1 MLRRATAFLLCA
13 LIAMPPQSAA
23 AATAVF
29 RVPTQSAQSTTP
41 VAMSANVPSGRVD
54 DPYVASFRG
63 TGGTAPYTYELISG
77 TVPTGTTF
85 NPSTGDIAGTP
96 PVSGSY
102 PGIRVRVTD
111 QGGSTATS
119 NTYTISISGRPLSI
133 TPNIPLSA
141 VIGQPYTATI
151 TAKGGVKP
159 VAFTV
164 YSGSLPDGVTLDT
177 ATGTI
182 SGTPVGRGTSTFSIR
197 ALDSSKPTSYV
208 STTSMQSISVDY
220 APLAVTCP
228 PCGGFQTAVGNPYD
242 ATFVA
247 SGGRGPYLYYVQQGV
262 LPPGLAL
269 DRDTGRLSGTPAAA
283 GTYANLVVQAVDQ
296 DNRYVLTPAFEMAV
310 QATVAVS
317 GTPSPRATLGETYAA
332 AFEAVG
338 GREPYAWTLVGSLP
352 PGLTLDAATGAIG
365 GVPAQVG
372 SYAGLQ
378 VRAADADGRSAV
390 SNPFAISVAT
400 PLAVAGAT
408 TDATVGQEYRATFT
422 ASGGRGPYVFS
433 LAAGDLPPGLAFGSG
448 GALAGTPTLAGSYSG
463 LVVRAMDAD
472 GRTATR
478 GPLSIAVLE
487 QMAVAGTMPLSG
499 TVGEPYVASFTATGG
514 RGPYTWSVSGGLPA
528 GLSLSTST
536 GEISGRPAD
545 VGTYSGIS
553 VVARDVDGRTAAAGP
568 FSIGIA
574 DLLRLTVDVP
584 PARYATVGEPLAI
597 STFRG
602 MGGSVPYV
610 YSLQGG
616 LPTGLSWDAAA
627 RTLSGTPT
635 AAGSWTGIVAEVRDS
650 QGRTSQLG
658 PYAVDVATP
667 VAVVAAPPGAMVG
680 ESVDYAA
687 LVSGGTGPHT
697 CALQAG
703 QLPPGLRVDAG
714 TCRIVGTPT
723 AAGAFS
729 IVVAATDTQGRTGVS
744 QPYEWAVRD
753 PLQVRGTPPTSGTVG
768 SAYAA
773 QFDAVGG
780 EGPYAWALS
789 AGTLPAGLTLD
800 ATGGSISGTPTAAG
814 LASGLVAEATDATGR
829 KAASATF
836 SIDVRA
842 RLTIA
847 GNPSPDATVG
857 QAYSATFAAIGGK
870 GPYDFSLGGGQLPAG
885 LTLSGS
891 GILSGTPTATGTAAD
906 LRVRVTDA
914 EGRIAATEPFSITVA
929 AGLQVSGTPASK
941 ATVGETY
948 AAAFAALGGT
958 GPYAWAVAA
967 GTLPDGLVLDA
978 ATGSISGAPS
988 AAGAA
993 SGLQVRATDA
1003 VGRTALSAS
1012 FSIDVRAPL
1021 AISGSPAPH
1030 GTIGQTYA
1038 ATFAAT
1044 GGRSAYVFSLAAGT
1058 LPAGLT
1064 LSASGVISGRPI
1076 ASGAASGL
1084 RVQVADADGRTAATE
1099 PFSIEVAASL
1109 SVSGTP
1115 ATKGTVGEAYSAAFT
1130 AEGGTT
1136 PYAWSVAAGMLP
1148 DGVALDG
1155 ATGTVSGT
1163 PTAAGVFQGIQIRAA
1178 DAVGRTALSAVF
1190 QIDVRAPLAIAGSPA
1205 PVATVGT
1212 VYSAAFAAT
1221 GGRSAYAF
1229 SLHTGTL
1236 PAGLAL
1242 SPAGAISG
1250 TPTAGGTAIGI
1261 RVRATDADGR
1271 TATSEPFSIAV
1282 SDGLVVGGNPR
1293 AFGTVGE
1300 PYAASFSAIGGTGP
1314 YAWSLG
1320 SGSLP
1325 AGLTL
1330 DAATGAVSG
1339 SPGAAGTAT
1348 GLVVRATDVAGRTA
1362 DSSAFQIDVRD
1373 RLEISGTPSL
1383 DATVGQAYTADYV
1396 AFGGRA
1402 PYVFSLVAGQLPAG
1416 IALATSGALSGTPT
1430 APGEHAG
1437 LQVKVTDADGR
1448 TALAAPFTIK
1458 VATNVVVAGDPPA
1471 FGTVG
1476 QSYAATFSAA
1486 GGTSPYTWTLAAG
1499 TLPAGLAVTPAGAV
1513 SGTPTAAGSFPGI
1526 QVRATDA
1533 AGRTGLSQAFSLTV
1547 GQPLQIAGTPAET
1560 ATVGTAYSA
1569 TFTAAGGRAP
1579 YVFGPGI
1586 GTLPSGVA
1594 IGSGGVLSGMP
1605 TTAETRADI
1614 QVRAVDAE
1622 GRVAYSAPFR
1632 IAVSDPLTI
1641 SGLPPTQVTV
1651 GDTYAFDFQ
1660 SGGGTR
1666 PHAFALAAGT
1676 LPAGIALS
1684 AAGGLAGI
1692 PTAAGTSGGIQVK
1705 ATDADGR
1712 TATTP
1717 AFAISVYAPLAISG
1731 TPGTTA
1737 TIGQTYAAQFAATGG
1752 HGPYVFSVAAALP
1765 DGLSLDAS
1773 SGRISGI
1780 PTTAGTTSGIVVSV
1794 RDVDGRTASAQPFG
1808 LAVTGGLSVTGAP
1821 APSVVVNE
1829 RYRATFVAAGGTG
1842 PYTFTIGN
1850 GALPPGT
1857 SLAANGTLDGYPNAV
1872 GAYAF
1877 RIQARD
1883 ANGVTAL
1890 SPQYSVEVV
1899 AALRLV
1905 GNLPQNWDFGLYTEY
1920 QFTAAG
1926 GRGPYVFSV
1935 NPSKPLPDGIAM
1947 DAATGKIS
1955 GTPTQRGEF
1964 YWRNILVTDADG
1976 RVAGGEWTISVWDP
1990 IKGWIETVPTGTV
2003 GTPYTAILRCSGHLE
2018 RGCGFVNYSS
2028 ENRLPPGLE
2037 IVSST
2042 SADYFSGSISG
2053 TPTHSGVYDGI
2064 VIRVVDSNGRSALIE
2079 NVSIDIRDKVTV
2091 DAAWSSAGVVGQPY
2105 GAQLRGNGGRS
2116 PLVFSVA
2123 TGSLPAGIT
2132 LDPESGR
2139 ISGSPTE
2146 AVALSGITFRATD
2159 PEGRTGVSPAYTL
2172 TTYLPV
2178 AIAGSPADT
2187 GSVGTS
2193 YSAQFT
2199 ASGGRAP
2206 YFFSVLGSLPDGL
2219 TLSSSTG
2226 RISGTPTTA
2235 ATVRNLFVV
2244 VTDVDGRRAS
2254 TPAFSIAVSGPLSIA
2269 GTPSPTGRVG
2279 SAYTATF
2286 AASGG
2291 TGPYAFSLAS
2301 GALPAGL
2308 SLSPDGRV
2316 TGAPTEGGV
2325 FTFAVAVTDAVSATA
2340 TTATF
2345 SLDVRA
2351 GADPLSIGVFSIV
2364 TGTVGESFNSRYW
2377 GIGGTQPYGYSISSG
2392 SLPDG
2397 LILVEQ
2403 GAVVGIPTTVGTYTF
2418 RVKVTDAAGQTAETA
2433 DQTIKVN
2440 EPLTLTET
2448 WIDVTAYVGDSGD
2461 LALPVR
2467 GGTPPYQL
2475 IVVDDDSVVPPGLS
2489 LDEEHMRL
2497 KGSFTAPNSWETPWR
2512 LGYAIVDAEGRGTP
2526 KGSITWSIGLALK
2539 IDGPLDPAYVVG
2551 VETRTM
2557 WYNGN
2562 ASEAAGGRSPW
2573 VIAYEPVGANAQ
2585 LPPGF
2590 VDGLKR
2596 SSSCEGQWWD
2606 CPVGPG
2612 EWWYG
2617 WPGHPGTGI
2626 RENYGGLY
2634 WTPTTVGTYG
2644 PVRTSIRDAD
2654 GRRKHVDSGL
2664 VNVVDPFTWQTA
2676 LPDAVRGQSYSV
2688 DLRKLGGIGP
2698 YDYKTLSGVLPEG
2711 LTLDAATG
2719 TISGTVTGAAG
2730 TYNRLQYSVDW
2741 AGRWFWGVASPVYTL
2756 KVVDPETRPAD
2767 PLTVTVVGG
2776 NPPVRNIKGAADG
2789 RSDDYDDSMNRVF
2802 KAAGGT
2808 PPYVFSI
2815 APGAVNLPMV
2825 CDPQYWWCQ
2834 DSDPGTNGKLTAL
2847 VVDQS
2852 GLFSR
2857 IKVGIDPFTSRMVYR
2872 TVPSG
2877 LIANIRIRV
2886 TDSKGAVADSA
2897 PFDMDFQKPVGLT
2910 AEFPPHLFV
2919 GDSVDVTATA
2929 LDGWEPIQLTEA
2941 VLPPGLSASIS
2952 GRGVRISGTVTT
2964 AGRYEG
2970 QRLTV
2975 RDDYPLTATWPFATT
2990 VHQPVTPLALASP
3003 GDRTVMVND
3012 FVSVAWTPSGGIPPY
3027 RVTVHSG
3034 TLPPGLQVDY
3044 RGILS
3049 GTPDNVGIWSG
3060 IVLGVRDANGGTVL
3074 ADPVTI
3080 AVENAGGPSGE
3091 SYCNDDVSDIYCTTR
3106 FTAGPWPVMGPIPPG
3121 APAEAIV
3128 EAYSPYFHSDGTVG
3142 WPCCGYGPADRVGPN
3157 IGDPSS
3163 MTFDFVNAPS
3173 WLTRSGPPVVA
3184 EIDTWETE
3192 WSGYQVYGY
3201 YNRGTLMAL
3210 PPPVGTPSDQPG
3222 RDVPNDPP
3230 PGGGSGAGSPGPGGP
3245 GFPSGP
3251 GQPPMEPG

>member
-1 MLRRATAFLLCA
+1 MLRRATAFFLCA
-13 LIAMPPQSAA
+13 LMAMPPQSAA

-111 QGGSTATS
+111 QGGATATS

-182 SGTPVGRGTSTFSIR
+182 SGTPVGRGTRTFSIR

-228 PCGGFQTAVGNPYD
+228 PCGGVQTAVGNPYD

-262 LPPGLAL
+262 LPPGLLL
-269 DRDTGRLSGTPAAA
+269 DRDTGRLSGTPTAA

-317 GTPSPRATLGETYAA
+317 GMPSPRATLGEAYAA

-352 PGLTLDAATGAIG
+352 PGLSLDAATGAIG

-372 SYAGLQ
+372 SYGGLQ

-463 LVVRAMDAD
+463 LVVRAADAD

-478 GPLSIAVLE
+478 GPLSIEVRE

-499 TVGEPYVASFTATGG
+499 TVGEPYAASFTATGG

-616 LPTGLSWDAAA
+616 LPTGLSWDTTA

-729 IVVAATDTQGRTGVS
+729 IAVAATDTQGRTGVS

-800 ATGGSISGTPTAAG
+800 AANGSISGAPTAAG

-857 QAYSATFAAIGGK
+857 QAYSATFAAMGGK
-870 GPYDFSLGGGQLPAG
+870 GPYVFSLGGGQLPAG
-885 LTLSGS
+885 LTLPGS

-914 EGRIAATEPFSITVA
+914 EGRIAATEPFSIAVA

-941 ATVGETY
+941 ATVGEPY
-948 AAAFAALGGT
+948 AADFAAAGGT
-958 GPYAWAVAA
+958 GPYAWTVAA
-967 GTLPDGLVLDA
+967 GTLPEGLVLDG
-978 ATGSISGAPS
+978 ATGAISGAPS

-993 SGLQVRATDA
+993 AGLQVRVTDA
-1003 VGRTALSAS
+1003 VGRTALSAA

-1038 ATFAAT
+1038 AAFAAA
-1044 GGRSAYVFSLAAGT
+1044 GGRSAYVFSLVAGT

-1064 LSASGVISGRPI
+1064 LSAAGAISGRPT
-1076 ASGAASGL
+1076 ASGTASGL
-1084 RVQVADADGRTAATE
+1084 RVQVSDADGRTAATE

-1130 AEGGTT
+1130 AAGGTT

-1148 DGVALDG
+1148 DGIVLDG

-1163 PTAAGVFQGIQIRAA
+1163 PTAAGVFQGIQVRVA
-1178 DAVGRTALSAVF
+1178 DAAGRTALSAVF

-1212 VYSAAFAAT
+1212 AYSAAFAAT

-1229 SLHTGTL
+1229 FLYAGTL

-1261 RVRATDADGR
+1261 RVRVTDADGR

-1300 PYAASFSAIGGTGP
+1300 PYAASFSTIGGTGP

-1348 GLVVRATDVAGRTA
+1348 GLVVRATDAAGRTA
-1362 DSSAFQIDVRD
+1362 DSAAFQIDVRD
-1373 RLEISGTPSL
+1373 RLEISGTPSP

-1416 IALATSGALSGTPT
+1416 IALSTSGTLSGTPT

-1448 TALAAPFTIK
+1448 TAPAAPFTIK
-1458 VATNVVVAGDPPA
+1458 IATDVVVAGDPPA

-1476 QSYAATFSAA
+1476 QSYAASFSAT
-1486 GGTSPYTWTLAAG
+1486 GGTSPYNWTLAAG

-1513 SGTPTAAGSFPGI
+1513 SGTPTAAGIFPGI

-1594 IGSGGVLSGMP
+1594 IGSGGILSGMP

-1614 QVRAVDAE
+1614 QVRAVDAD

-1641 SGLPPTQVTV
+1641 SGLPPAQVTV

-1829 RYRATFVAAGGTG
+1829 RYVATFIAAGGTG
-1842 PYTFTIGN
+1842 PYTFALGN
-1850 GALPPGT
+1850 GALPFGLT
-1857 SLAANGTLDGYPNAV
+1857 LSANGTLEGLPNTV
-1872 GAYAF
+1872 GPYAF
-1877 RIQARD
+1877 RVQATD
-1883 ANGVTAL
+1883 ANGNAAL
-1890 SPQYSVEVV
+1890 SPQYSIEVV
-1899 AALRLV
+1899 PSLRLV
-1905 GNLPQNWDFGLYTEY
+1905 GNLPRNWDFGVYTEFR
-1920 QFTAAG
+1920 FTATG
-1926 GRGPYVFSV
+1926 GRTPYVFSAD
-1935 NPSKPLPDGIAM
+1935 PSKPLPAGITINSS
-1947 DAATGKIS
+1947 TGVIS
-1955 GTPTQRGEF
+1955 GTPSERGDF
-1964 YWRNILVTDADG
+1964 HGRNILVTDADG
-1976 RVAGGEWTISVWDP
+1976 RVASGDWTVSVWDP
-1990 IKGWIETVPTGTV
+1990 IRAWIEAVPSGTA
-2003 GTPYTAILRCSGHLE
+2003 GTPYTVVLRCSGPQL
-2018 RGCGFVNYSS
+2018 GCGFVSKTIPS
-2028 ENRLPPGLE
+2028 KLPPGLE
-2037 IVSST
+2037 VVSS
-2042 SADYFSGSISG
+2042 SIEERFAGSISG
-2053 TPTHSGVYDGI
+2053 IPSQPGVYSGI
-2064 VIRVVDSNGRSALIE
+2064 GIRMTDANDRSTSIDE
-2079 NVSIDIRDKVTV
+2079 VMIDIRDKVTADATWV
-2091 DAAWSSAGVVGQPY
+2091 DAGMVGQPY
-2105 GAQLRGNGGRS
+2105 SAQVRGSGGRS
-2116 PLVFSVA
+2116 PIVFSIA

-2132 LDPESGR
+2132 LDPASGR
-2139 ISGSPTE
+2139 VSGSPTE
-2146 AVALSGITFRATD
+2146 AVSLTGISFTATD
-2159 PEGRTGVSPAYTL
+2159 PDGRTGVSPAYML
-2172 TTYLPV
+2172 TTYLPLT
-2178 AIAGSPADT
+2178 IAGSPADT
-2187 GSVGTS
+2187 AAVGSP
-2193 YSAQFT
+2193 YAAEFT
-2199 ASGGRAP
+2199 ASGGHAP
-2206 YFFSVLGSLPDGL
+2206 YVYTLLGSLPDGL

-2226 RISGTPTTA
+2226 RISGTLTTA
-2235 ATVRNLFVV
+2235 ATARNIFVV
-2244 VTDVDGRRAS
+2244 ATDVDGRRAS
-2254 TPAFSIAVSGPLSIA
+2254 SPAFSIAVSGPLAIA
-2269 GTPSPTGRVG
+2269 GTPSPTGRVDT
-2279 SAYTATF
+2279 AYTATF
-2286 AASGG
+2286 AAAGG

-2308 SLSPDGRV
+2308 TLSSEGRV
-2316 TGAPTEGGV
+2316 TGSPTEAGV
-2325 FTFAVAVTDAVSATA
+2325 FAYAVRVTDAASSTA
-2340 TTATF
+2340 TTGTL

-2351 GADPLSIGVFSIV
+2351 GADPLSIGVYSIM
-2364 TGTVGESFNSRYW
+2364 TGTVGESFYSRYF
-2377 GIGGTQPYGYSISSG
+2377 GIGGTQPYAYTISNG
-2392 SLPDG
+2392 ALPDG
-2397 LILVEQ
+2397 LILSDQ
-2403 GAVVGIPTTVGTYTF
+2403 GTVVGIPATAGTFTF

-2433 DQTIKVN
+2433 DQTVKVTG
-2440 EPLTLTET
+2440 PLELMQTD
-2448 WIDVTAYVGDSGD
+2448 IDIRAYVGDSGD

-2467 GGTPPYQL
+2467 GGTPPYTL
-2475 IVVDDDSVVPPGLS
+2475 LVVDESSVIPPGLALDDGS
-2489 LDEEHMRL
+2489 LRVT
-2497 KGSFTAPNSWETPWR
+2497 GRYTASNGWSVQWR

-2526 KGSITWSIGLALK
+2526 KGTISWTIGPALK
-2539 IDGPLDPAYVVG
+2539 LEGALDPVYVKG
-2551 VETRTM
+2551 VRATNY

-2562 ASEAAGGRSPW
+2562 SSVPGGGRSPW
-2573 VIAYEPVGANAQ
+2573 ILTWAPVGAGAQ
-2585 LPPGF
+2585 FPPGF
-2590 VDGLKR
+2590 QDGLM
-2596 SSSCEGQWWD
+2596 SSG
-2606 CPVGPG
+2606 GR
-2612 EWWYG
+2612 WYG
-2617 WPGHPGTGI
+2617 WPGHPGNGI
-2626 RENYGGLY
+2626 TDDYGAVR
-2634 WTPTTVGTYG
+2634 WTPTTVGSYG
-2644 PVRTSIRDAD
+2644 PVRTTIRDAD
-2654 GRRKHVDSGL
+2654 GREKHVDSG
-2664 VNVVDPFTWQTA
+2664 VINVVDPFTWQTE
-2676 LPDAVRGQSYSV
+2676 LPDARRGQSYSV
-2688 DLRKLGGIGP
+2688 DLRKSGGVGP
-2698 YDYKTLSGVLPEG
+2698 YAYKFLSGVLPDG

-2719 TISGTVTGAAG
+2719 IISGTVTGAAG
-2730 TYNRLQYSVDW
+2730 TYTQLQYTVDW
-2741 AGRWFWGVASPVYTL
+2741 AGGWFWGVNSPVYAL
-2756 KVVDPETRPAD
+2756 KVIDPDNRPTL
-2767 PLTVTVVGG
+2767 PLEVVVIGG
-2776 NPPVRNIKGAADG
+2776 NPPARNLKGASDG
-2789 RSDDYDDSMNRVF
+2789 QSNDFEDSMNRVF
-2802 KAAGGT
+2802 KATGGT
-2808 PPYVFSI
+2808 PPYTFSLS
-2815 APGAVNLPMV
+2815 PGIENMPMV
-2825 CDPQYWWCQ
+2825 CDPKQIFCSE
-2834 DSDPGTNGKLTAL
+2834 DREADANLRRSALT
-2847 VVDQS
+2847 VDQA
-2852 GLFSR
+2852 GVFRRLQ
-2857 IKVGIDPFTSRMVYR
+2857 VGYDSLHARMAYKA
-2872 TVPSG
+2872 VPSG
-2877 LIANIRIRV
+2877 LIRNIRIRV
-2886 TDSKGAVADSA
+2886 TDSAGGVADSA
-2897 PFDMDFQKPVGLT
+2897 PFDMDFQKPVGLSGD
-2910 AEFPPHLFV
+2910 FPANLTV
-2919 GDSVDVTATA
+2919 GDKVDILVSAV
-2929 LDGWEPIQLTEA
+2929 DGWEPVILSVAQ
-2941 VLPPGLSASIS
+2941 LPPGLSASVS
-2952 GRGVRISGTVTT
+2952 GRQVRISGTVTT
-2964 AGRYEG
+2964 TGRYTD
-2970 QRLTV
+2970 QFV
-2975 RDDYPLTATWPFATT
+2975 SIRDDYPLPATWRFTT
-2990 VHQPVTPLALASP
+2990 TIHNPVAPLLLTPPPNSAVRS
-3003 GDRTVMVND
+3003 GD
-3012 FVSVAWTPSGGIPPY
+3012 FLSIAWTPSGGFPPY
-3027 RVTVHSG
+3027 RVTLQSG
-3034 TLPPGLQVDY
+3034 ALPPGLQVDY
-3044 RGILS
+3044 RGLVS
-3049 GTPDNVGIWSG
+3049 GTVNGVGTWSG
-3060 IVLGVRDANGGTVL
+3060 IVAQVQDSSGAT
-3074 ADPVTI
+3074 AQAAPVTI
-3080 AVENAGGPSGE
+3080 EIALAPSGE
-3091 SYCNDDVSDIYCTTR
+3091 DYCNGYYCPTR
-3106 FTAGPWPVMGPIPPG
+3106 FTAGPWPVWGPIPPG
-3121 APAEAIV
+3121 VPAQTIIEAS
-3128 EAYSPYFHSDGTVG
+3128 SPYIQADGTPG
-3142 WPCCGYGPADRVGPN
+3142 WPCCGKTPVDRIGPN
-3157 IGDPSS
+3157 VGDPSY
-3163 MTFDFVNAPS
+3163 MDFELVNAPS
-3173 WLTRSGPPVVA
+3173 WLKWSGPSVVFA
-3184 EIDTWETE
+3184 INDMEDAWL
-3192 WSGYQVYGY
+3192 GYVVTGY
-3201 YNRGTLMAL
+3201 YNHKPLIAV
-3210 PPPVGTPSDQPG
+3210 PPQIKTIGAQSNEGAQSVPVQGGAPATGVGSESNSIQPYSLG
-3222 RDVPNDPP
+3222 VPA
-3230 PGGGSGAGSPGPGGP
+3230 GG
-3245 GFPSGP
+3245 
-3251 GQPPMEPG
+3251 